1 MIAIG
6 VDVRVGAVFQADGT
20 YELFLKK
27 FLEIFKDGGQREYGH
42 GSVVLIWKLWSC
54 VDLFVRL
61 MMDGMMMY
69 PARPPGRD
77 RNQGV

>member
-6 VDVRVGAVFQADGT
+6 VDVRVSAEFQADGT
-20 YELFLKK
+20 YELFVKK

-54 VDLFVRL
+54 VER
-61 MMDGMMMY
+61 
-69 PARPPGRD
+69 
-77 RNQGV
+77 